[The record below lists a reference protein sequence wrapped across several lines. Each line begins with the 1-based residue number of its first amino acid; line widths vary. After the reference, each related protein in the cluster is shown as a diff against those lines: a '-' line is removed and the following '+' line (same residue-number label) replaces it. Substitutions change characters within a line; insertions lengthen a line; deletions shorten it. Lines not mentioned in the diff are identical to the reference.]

1 MDWVDALF
9 LHWPIDPAQLRPR
22 IPADLEIDAFDGT
35 AWVSIVAFRIA
46 NARLRG
52 VPPRAAWRAFPEVNV
67 RTYVRRGDHA
77 GVWFFSLDA
86 DSRAAVAAGRNVVHL
101 PYTAASIAFSANGA
115 ELAYDLRRTDRRAPD
130 ARFGVHASCG
140 AEIRSAVPGTLAH
153 WLVERYCFFT
163 TARRGLTVRGDVEHE
178 PWPLSDAAATIAEN
192 SLLRTAGLT
201 PSTADPLTH
210 ASHGVTTRA
219 WPLRSS

>member
-22 IPADLEIDAFDGT
+22 IPSDLEIDTYDGT

-86 DSRAAVAAGRNVVHL
+86 GSRAAVAAGRSIVHL
-101 PYTAASIAFSANGA
+101 PYTAASIAFSSNGA

-130 ARFGVHASCG
+130 ARFIVHASCG

-178 PWPLSDAAATIAEN
+178 PWPLSGAVATIAEN
-192 SLLRTAGLT
+192 SLLRAADLT
-201 PSTADPLTH
+201 PSTAEPVAR
-210 ASHGVTTRA
+210 ASRGVMTRA
-219 WPLRSS
+219 SPLR